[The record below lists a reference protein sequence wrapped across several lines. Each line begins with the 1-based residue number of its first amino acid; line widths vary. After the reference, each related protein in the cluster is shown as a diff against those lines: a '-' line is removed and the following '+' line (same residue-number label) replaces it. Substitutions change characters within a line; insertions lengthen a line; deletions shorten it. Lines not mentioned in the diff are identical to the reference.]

1 MQSLEASKRA
11 SREIYTAEQSRWN
24 RGWKNLTK
32 YETGVSPERLADYE
46 KSAMESLNG
55 SYDLAMEAYVST
67 IKDASV
73 TLFLD
78 ERTPTDALWHG
89 PVPSFADLQ
98 KGLGVTKIEKRSV
111 ADSTSAGSG
120 RLGTMKRRRSLEV
133 GPTSSSSG
141 APAHHVVVDV
151 SGGYVFPFVH
161 VDDLRGFRAQASL
174 RIHLW

>member
-1 MQSLEASKRA
+1 MEHALGVRVETFNPEVQIGGKMQSLEASKRA

-73 TLFLD
+73 TA
-78 ERTPTDALWHG
+78 RDAKVL
-89 PVPSFADLQ
+89 
-98 KGLGVTKIEKRSV
+98 GLSTKKVVNMLKEAGFSDDNGEIQAILSGNFSKLRLKFKRKEK
-111 ADSTSAGSG
+111 
-120 RLGTMKRRRSLEV
+120 
-133 GPTSSSSG
+133 
-141 APAHHVVVDV
+141 
-151 SGGYVFPFVH
+151 F
-161 VDDLRGFRAQASL
+161 
-174 RIHLW
+174 